1 MGTNEAGLEEQE
13 RKHLALDLEELP
25 RFLEAIV
32 ENIPNMVFVKDAET
46 LSFIRFNRAGERLIG
61 VSREQLLGKSDY
73 DLFPADQ
80 ARFFQEKDRQ
90 TLHGKV
96 LVDIPE
102 EPIGTPAGQRWLHT
116 KKVPILD
123 DSGEPRYLLGISEDI
138 TELKQAREAL
148 ERSREKADELNRE
161 LEAFSYSVAHDLRS
175 PLRSIDGFSQALLE
189 DCCEQLDGTG
199 RKYLGYVR
207 ESAQLMGQLIDDI
220 LTLSRVSRSEL
231 RRERV
236 CMSDLAEACVARLR
250 RADSQRSVIV
260 SIDSN
265 LYAEGDSRLLAVA
278 LDNLLGN
285 AWKFTRNCQQ
295 PRIEFGSRDGA
306 GGSRIFFVRDSG
318 AGFDMTYASKL
329 FGVFQR
335 LHSASEFEGTGVGL
349 ATVQR
354 IIHRHGG
361 HVWADARV
369 GQGATFSFTL
379 GEADSEQPL
388 EDDKGR

>member
-1 MGTNEAGLEEQE
+1 
-13 RKHLALDLEELP
+13 
-25 RFLEAIV
+25 
-32 ENIPNMVFVKDAET
+32 MVFVKDAET

-231 RRERV
+231 R
-236 CMSDLAEACVARLR
+236 
-250 RADSQRSVIV
+250 
-260 SIDSN
+260 
-265 LYAEGDSRLLAVA
+265 
-278 LDNLLGN
+278 
-285 AWKFTRNCQQ
+285 
-295 PRIEFGSRDGA
+295 
-306 GGSRIFFVRDSG
+306 
-318 AGFDMTYASKL
+318 
-329 FGVFQR
+329 
-335 LHSASEFEGTGVGL
+335 
-349 ATVQR
+349 
-354 IIHRHGG
+354 
-361 HVWADARV
+361 
-369 GQGATFSFTL
+369 
-379 GEADSEQPL
+379 
-388 EDDKGR
+388 